1 MEITGVSIFILLLY
15 VSGIVFAIVALIYFI
30 IKRVEAKKKEDFQ
43 KRNN

>member
-15 VSGIVFAIVALIYFI
+15 GSGIVFAIVALIYFI
-30 IKRVEAKKKEDFQ
+30 IQRIEAKKKEDFE